1 LLGERKNLRQH
12 REDMESYTHLADHVS
27 VRVPATGTRRSRRTE
42 PSDGKPIERARQ
54 IEAVREVDV
63 AEPVVDVVPRERSE
77 RLNRVV
83 NLTLG
88 LIALALLAPF
98 FVLAAIA
105 IKLTSRGPIFYTQT
119 RVGID
124 RRGRREL
131 AIRERRLQDLGGA
144 AFTIYKFRSM
154 YVNAEGKSGAVW
166 ATVNDPRVT
175 PLGRFMRKFRVD
187 EWPQLIN
194 VVKGDMNLVGP
205 RPERPSIVA
214 RLREDIREYPLRQRV
229 KPGITGLAQI
239 NLSYDSCLDDVRAKV
254 RYDLEYL
261 RCQSMAEDLLI
272 MVKTVPTMVL
282 KVRGW

>member
-1 LLGERKNLRQH
+1 
-12 REDMESYTHLADHVS
+12 MESYTHLADHVS
-27 VRVPATGTRRSRRTE
+27 VRVPNTTTGTRRSRKME
-42 PSDGKPIERARQ
+42 PMDGRSLERARP
-54 IEAVREVDV
+54 IETVREVEAV
-63 AEPVVDVVPRERSE
+63 EPVIDVVPRERSD
-77 RLNRVV
+77 RLTRAM

-88 LIALALLAPF
+88 TIALVFTAPL

-124 RRGRREL
+124 RRARREL

-175 PLGRFMRKFRVD
+175 PLGRFMRTFRID
-187 EWPQLIN
+187 ELPQLIN
-194 VVKGDMNLVGP
+194 VVKGDMNIVGP

-214 RLREDIREYPLRQRV
+214 RLREDIREYPMRQRV

-239 NLSYDSCLDDVRAKV
+239 NLSYDSSLEDVRAKV
-254 RYDLEYL
+254 RYDLEYI
-261 RCQSMAEDLLI
+261 RTQSMAEDLMI
-272 MVKTVPTMVL
+272 MAKTVPTMVL

>member
-1 LLGERKNLRQH
+1 
-12 REDMESYTHLADHVS
+12 MESYTHLADHVS
-27 VRVPATGTRRSRRTE
+27 VRASSTGTRRSRRPDPAE
-42 PSDGKPIERARQ
+42 RPIERVRP
-54 IEAVREVDV
+54 IETVREVE
-63 AEPVVDVVPRERSE
+63 APEAVVDVIPRERSD
-77 RLNRVV
+77 RLNRAV
-83 NLTLG
+83 NLTIG
-88 LIALALLAPF
+88 LIALIVMSPF
-98 FVLAAIA
+98 FVLVAIA

-175 PLGRFMRKFRVD
+175 PLGRFMRKFRID
-187 EWPQLIN
+187 EWPQAIN
-194 VVKGDMNLVGP
+194 VVKGDMNIVGP

-214 RLREDIREYPLRQRV
+214 RLREDIREYPQRQRV

-239 NLSYDSCLDDVRAKV
+239 NQNYDSCLDDVRTKV
-254 RYDLEYL
+254 KYDLEYI
-261 RCQSMAEDLLI
+261 RTQSLGQDLAI

-282 KVRGW
+282 KIRGW